1 MAVSREFL
9 LNVYERCNEHLRD
22 QSTKR
27 DQAIA
32 FYLVVISFYFGSYS
46 NVAKFLT
53 GAWAPVLL
61 NVVMVLIS
69 GMTIRTLS
77 GLRSWHMQYS
87 NAIVLLNMI
96 IARDILKLKD
106 INHVATAYFS
116 KKDRLNAKMEI
127 KDLFKGIENRVIFG
141 MIFISG
147 LPAAM
152 LMKEL
157 AGILKFQSKDIVFLL
172 EAFSYLVYVIIYLKS
187 TIMVIRNSAKHK
199 TWIINFG
206 S

>member
-32 FYLVVISFYFGSYS
+32 FYLVIISFYFGSYS
-46 NVAKFLT
+46 NVTKFLT
-53 GAWAPVLL
+53 GAYAPVLF
-61 NVVMVLIS
+61 NVVMILIS

-77 GLRSWHMQYS
+77 GLRSWHIQYS
-87 NAIVLLNMI
+87 SSIVLLNMI
-96 IARDILKLKD
+96 IARDIVKLKD
-106 INHVATAYFS
+106 VNRVSTAFFS
-116 KKDRLNAKMEI
+116 RNDRLNSKMRI

-152 LMKEL
+152 FMKEL
-157 AGILKFQSKDIVFLL
+157 AGIMKIQSKDVIFLM
-172 EAFSYLVYVIIYLKS
+172 EALFYFIYVIIYLKS

>member
-9 LNVYERCNEHLRD
+9 LSVYERCNEHLRD

-46 NVAKFLT
+46 NVTKFLT
-53 GAWAPVLL
+53 GVYAPALF

-87 NAIVLLNMI
+87 SAILLLNMI

-106 INHVATAYFS
+106 VNRVSAAFFS
-116 KKDRLNAKMEI
+116 KKDRLNSKMEI
-127 KDLFKGIENRVIFG
+127 KDLFKGIENRVVFG

-157 AGILKFQSKDIVFLL
+157 AIIMKIQSKDIAFFMEALCYLTYVF
-172 EAFSYLVYVIIYLKS
+172 IYLKS
-187 TIMVIRNSAKHK
+187 TIMVIRSSAKHK
-199 TWIINFG
+199 TWIVNFG
-206 S
+206 N